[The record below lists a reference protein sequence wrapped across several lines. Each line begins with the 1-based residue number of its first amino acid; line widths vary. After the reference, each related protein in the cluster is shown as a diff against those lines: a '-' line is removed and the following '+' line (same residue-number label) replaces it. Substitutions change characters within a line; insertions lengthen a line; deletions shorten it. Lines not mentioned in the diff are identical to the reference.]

1 MARARVVAIDR
12 KLCRIRPVA
21 ASNRRVYRLS
31 PTGPEGLLGA
41 MGRLADNGGTL
52 AGSLSDDRIQI
63 WLAQDD
69 RELVLTM
76 WPGEYRACLDPLLVL
91 DERGQAIARGGEQ
104 VGVSGGYLPDGDS
117 RVGGHGRVFFVS
129 RVVREP

>member
-1 MARARVVAIDR
+1 LVERVLTAASQFGSACEHFERPTATPWRRGSAQPLACALILLMARARVVAIDR

-41 MGRLADNGGTL
+41 MGRLAGNGRTL

-91 DERGQAIARGGEQ
+91 DE
-104 VGVSGGYLPDGDS
+104 
-117 RVGGHGRVFFVS
+117 
-129 RVVREP
+129 